1 MAFAIALFL
10 RDTALR
16 NRQQGIE
23 LTRATLGNFGVVNQ
37 MAPGAYSANSFAQ
50 NPYQMDDGRG
60 GTEDISWLIR

>member
-37 MAPGAYSANSFAQ
+37 IGPGAYSANSFTQ
-50 NPYQMDDGRG
+50 NPYQMGNGQG
-60 GTEDISWLIR
+60 GNEDISWLLG

>member
-23 LTRATLGNFGVVNQ
+23 LTRAALGNFGVSNHTT
-37 MAPGAYSANSFAQ
+37 PGVFSGNSFTQ
-50 NPYQMDDGRG
+50 NPYQMDNGRG
-60 GTEDISWLIR
+60 EMEDISWLLR